1 MRAALGFKKDMF
13 RRLFLCACFC
23 SLALCSCRLDYG
35 TGLDKD
41 LSEEIPDT
49 VVYDFVHTVAENG
62 SPRFNLKAKRAESYQ
77 AKKLMRLYS
86 VSFIEYAGG
95 SSLDQEQILSEGKAD
110 RAVFYTDTESAEL
123 SGSVYLYSAKEKSTI
138 RSSYL
143 EWNGES
149 RILSSRADAVSSIY
163 NEEGS
168 GISGSGF
175 GVDANRRSF
184 GFDKHVDGQYSNS
197 DTGIINPDDDEPGS
211 HK

>member
-1 MRAALGFKKDMF
+1 MFK
-13 RRLFLCACFC
+13 RLFIGACFC
-23 SLALCSCRLDYG
+23 SLALYSCRLDYG
-35 TGLDKD
+35 SGLDKD

-49 VVYDFVHTVAENG
+49 VVYDFVHTVVENG
-62 SPRFNLKAKRAESYQ
+62 SPRFSLTAKRAESYQ

-95 SSLDQEQILSEGKAD
+95 TSLDQEQILSEGKAD

-143 EWNGES
+143 EWNGDS
-149 RILSSRADAVSSIY
+149 RVLSSRTDAVSSIF

-175 GVDANRRSF
+175 KADANRRSF
-184 GFDKHVDGQYSNS
+184 GFEKHVDGQYSNS
-197 DTGIINPDDDEPGS
+197 DTSIKNSYDDEPGS
-211 HK
+211 P